1 MKIKIIVLIISLVS
15 ARFLSAQTQYFK
27 AGEVDCSPTM
37 QNYGGMTPI
46 VKPWNS
52 TYTVAIHRDASAT
65 RITIMDYTNIK
76 NSFFPVYVPTLNF
89 PIRYIDLPPTC
100 TINDYAIDNG
110 VLYYCGSERINDS
123 TYRSVVGRINIFPT
137 GNLQH
142 YRFYLPFV
150 TDLKKIIV
158 YRPSS
163 GGTMNIALTGTM
175 SAFAPLKTSVLV
187 EIKSL
192 SLSGGSYTVLAL
204 PNQEYIDEMLLVG
217 DKIVTAG
224 RINTGTKNEIRMR
237 ICDADNML
245 GTASTISTVY
255 AYPSSTT
262 EPNAGLYGTRISDNS
277 FALSYI
283 WIDASGN
290 KKIRVRRFNSST
302 MANTSSVQF
311 ATTEK
316 DEPLVMAAL
325 PQTGVLA
332 LLQPQTNSTTLYA
345 IPLQLNPFSNNVKAF
360 SFGTT
365 AYKGMAC
372 AWSGNP
378 TSTSTQEILALS
390 CGDGWFWFN
399 IYLPYATFNPIP
411 SNACSSASSKSLS
424 SISNLSVQSSTTY
437 NSFFA
442 SNYYHSP
449 QSAVQGT
456 ANPVANCVSY

>member
-1 MKIKIIVLIISLVS
+1 
-15 ARFLSAQTQYFK
+15 
-27 AGEVDCSPTM
+27 
-37 QNYGGMTPI
+37 
-46 VKPWNS
+46 
-52 TYTVAIHRDASAT
+52 
-65 RITIMDYTNIK
+65 
-76 NSFFPVYVPTLNF
+76 
-89 PIRYIDLPPTC
+89 
-100 TINDYAIDNG
+100 
-110 VLYYCGSERINDS
+110 
-123 TYRSVVGRINIFPT
+123 
-137 GNLQH
+137 
-142 YRFYLPFV
+142 
-150 TDLKKIIV
+150 
-158 YRPSS
+158 
-163 GGTMNIALTGTM
+163 
-175 SAFAPLKTSVLV
+175 
-187 EIKSL
+187 
-192 SLSGGSYTVLAL
+192 
-204 PNQEYIDEMLLVG
+204 MLLVG

-224 RINTGTKNEIRMR
+224 RINTGTKDEIRMR

-262 EPNAGLYGTRISDNS
+262 EPNAGLYGTRISDNT

-390 CGDGWFWFN
+390 SGDGWFWFN
-399 IYLPYATFNPIP
+399 IYHPYATFNPIP

-424 SISNLSVQSSTTY
+424 SISNLTVQSSTTNTPHNSYNYY
-437 NSFFA
+437 NS
-442 SNYYHSP
+442 P
-449 QSAVQGT
+449 KSAVQGT